1 MDIKEKIP
9 DIATTTDVPTLKKG
23 MTNGQRITFLVI
35 GDVLVF
41 LIFSAIGRRSHGE
54 AAGLSAFVQIA
65 LTAAPFAFGWFLV
78 SPFLGAFRRGL
89 ETQPRKMAT
98 RTALAWLAAWPVGL
112 IVRGFV
118 EKGLPLTF
126 VIPPWTFALVTLI
139 TNMLFL
145 LLWRWPFA
153 LINAWRKRSSLM

>member
-1 MDIKEKIP
+1 MTKQ
-9 DIATTTDVPTLKKG
+9 G
-23 MTNGQRITFLVI
+23 MSNMQRITLLVI

-54 AAGLSAFVQIA
+54 AAGLNSLAQIA
-65 LTAAPFAFGWFLV
+65 LTAAPFAAGWFLV
-78 SPFLGAFRRGL
+78 SPFVGAFRRGL
-89 ETQPRKMAT
+89 EIQPRKMAA

-112 IVRGFV
+112 IIRGFV

-126 VIPPWTFALVTLI
+126 VIPPWTFALITLI

-153 LINAWRKRSSLM
+153 LINAWRKRSSLA